1 MRQTRRR
8 PSPLK
13 IFLLVGLVAFLV
25 YINRIVEPLSPNI
38 FLPSPTPT
46 VSSDIFLAEA
56 ESLASE
62 GKYSQA
68 LVTYQK
74 AIMSDPQNP
83 AIYIATARLN
93 LYSGRYEEAVENA
106 SNAVLLNP
114 SSGMGEAIK
123 GLAQGMMGE
132 YLAAETSLNRA
143 IELEPG
149 NATAYAYLSI
159 MLSQKIYL
167 GQETLGDLDRAIE
180 ASRKSESIAPD
191 SLETRWARGKVL
203 EITGNYDEAVIE
215 LELAVEMNANISEL
229 HIALGY
235 NYRILGRNDLAV
247 ESFTRA
253 NALNPSDPTPDLLI
267 SRTYANIGE
276 FGKAI
281 QYAEQAVSDQPDN
294 PFLYGNL
301 GVMYRQNFETGKA
314 LLTLKLA
321 IQGGM
326 TPEGVIV
333 QGLPLSYAN
342 RIPEFYYNYG
352 FALEELGYCGEA
364 VDIAQSMIQSI
375 SNDEIA
381 VSNSNVILERCYKKL
396 NDLQMLKLPTPTFLP
411 TWTPRPSPTPAPE
424 ATVEPEIIIEQ

>member
-1 MRQTRRR
+1 MRQNRRR
-8 PSPLK
+8 PNLFK
-13 IFLLVGLVAFLV
+13 IILMVGLIAFLIYV
-25 YINRIVEPLSPNI
+25 NRTVEPLSPNL
-38 FLPSPTPT
+38 FLASPTAT
-46 VSSDIFLAEA
+46 ISSDTFLAEA
-56 ESLASE
+56 ETFASE
-62 GKYSQA
+62 GKYSLA
-68 LVTYQK
+68 LASYQK
-74 AIMSDPQNP
+74 AILSDPQNP
-83 AIYIATARLN
+83 AVYTATARLN

-106 SNAVLLNP
+106 GNAILLDP
-114 SSGMGEAIK
+114 SSGLAEAIK
-123 GLAQGMMGE
+123 GFAEGMLGE
-132 YLAAETSLNRA
+132 YLAAEGSLNRA

-149 NATAYAYLSI
+149 NPIAYAYLSL

-180 ASRKSESIAPD
+180 ASRKAESIAPD
-191 SLETRWARGKVL
+191 ALETRWARGRVL
-203 EITGNYDEAVIE
+203 EITGNYEEAVAE
-215 LELAVEMNANISEL
+215 LEQAVQMNPNIAEL

-235 NYRILGRNDLAV
+235 NYRILNRNDLAV
-247 ESFTRA
+247 ESFTKA

-281 QYAEQAVSDQPDN
+281 QYAEQAVADQPDN

-301 GVMYRQNFETGKA
+301 GVMYRQNFESAKG
-314 LLTLKLA
+314 LLTLRLA
-321 IQGGM
+321 IQGGL
-326 TPEGVIV
+326 TPEGVVV

-364 VDIAQSMIQSI
+364 VDIAQSMLQSI

-381 VSNSNVILERCYKKL
+381 VANANVILENCYKKL

-411 TWTPRPSPTPAPE
+411 TWTPRPSATPTLE
-424 ATVEPEIIIEQ
+424 ATPEPG